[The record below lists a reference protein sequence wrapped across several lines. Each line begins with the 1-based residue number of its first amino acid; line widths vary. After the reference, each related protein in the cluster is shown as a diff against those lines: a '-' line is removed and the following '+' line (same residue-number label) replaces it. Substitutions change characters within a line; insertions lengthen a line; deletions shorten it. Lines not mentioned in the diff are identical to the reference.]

1 MLVYRA
7 LQKIVSVQTIYNWNQ
22 ALMSIPRL
30 VNGNVIN
37 FVATLRAVRTYVAHR
52 VTGKPLVWLKTPH
65 VFPADAVLNEFTR
78 TVEDL
83 LVEDGLATREQI
95 FQALKAAG
103 TDSAPL
109 CLLRLGLIDEKQFT
123 EVWARHS
130 GLGVRF
136 VNPYDIPEG
145 LLRQFPETQAL
156 QLEAIPVERQNGQLI
171 MAFREPPGLEL
182 VAQLNQQLNAS
193 VLPDLACPSNIFVG
207 GGADNPVRETVLPI
221 LARPS
226 NIAFARD
233 RAYPRLLLPPSRLVI
248 YLAEI
253 KQSAALDA
261 GTFLE
266 VLGRQHATGRS
277 LPDVIIEMGLVSA
290 PEARRVW
297 AQTLGCPESELEGR
311 ELDQQAYD
319 KIGSA
324 FWWLHRM
331 LPVRDGKI
339 VTATVPHPAA
349 LRWLAEQLGREPV
362 LVAELPDAL
371 ELAMKKLDLDLDPDQ
386 ALLDSLVAKGWLK
399 QGAVPDLAALR
410 GLIADPIPK
419 WLVLQKLVSEEQ
431 LHQTFLQTFSLPA
444 AAQWTPEEVQ
454 RLAPVLPPLF
464 SAQTACYCLQESNGA
479 IGLGL
484 CQMPSAE
491 TLRRIYQRLLGY
503 PIFFQTLDLHDAEI
517 LRNQLA
523 PAQT

>member
-7 LQKIVSVQTIYNWNQ
+7 LQKIISVQTIYNWKQ

-30 VNGNVIN
+30 VIGNVIN

-65 VFPADAVLNEFTR
+65 VFPADAVLSEFTR
-78 TVEDL
+78 TIEEL

-182 VAQLNQQLNAS
+182 LARLNQQLNAT
-193 VLPDLACPSNIFVG
+193 VVPD
-207 GGADNPVRETVLPI
+207 

-248 YLAEI
+248 YLAEF
-253 KQSAALDA
+253 KQSAALDSA
-261 GTFLE
+261 PFLE

-290 PEARRVW
+290 PQARRLW

-311 ELDQQAYD
+311 ELDRQAYD
-319 KIGSA
+319 KIGPA

-331 LPVRDGKI
+331 LPLRDGKI

-386 ALLDSLVAKGWLK
+386 VLLDSLVAKGWLK
-399 QGAVPDLAALR
+399 QGAVPDLLALR

-419 WLVLQKLVSEEQ
+419 WLVLQKLVSEPQ
-431 LHQTFLQTFSLPA
+431 LHQTFLETFSLPA
-444 AAQWTPEEVQ
+444 AGQLSTQQAQQ
-454 RLAPVLPPLF
+454 LAPVLPPLF
-464 SAQTACYCLQESNGA
+464 SAQTGCYCLQESNGA
-479 IGLGL
+479 VDLGL
-484 CQMPSAE
+484 CQMPSPE

-503 PIFFQTLDLHDAEI
+503 PIFFQALNQHDAEI
-517 LRNQLA
+517 LRSQLA
-523 PAQT
+523 HAQT